1 MNKSQL
7 KSSLLLFLTA
17 AIWGSAFVAQS
28 VGMEHV
34 GPFTFNGARSVIAT
48 IVLFPCILFLKRFTP
63 SNPVT
68 SSDTSDISEI
78 ISKPLLIGGISCGL
92 LLTAATM
99 FQQYGI
105 LSTSVGKAGFLTAL
119 YIILVP
125 VLGLFLRKKCSPLI
139 WLSVVLA
146 LIGLYLLSVTDG
158 FTSIETG
165 DILLVICAFLFAVHI
180 LVIDHFSPLCDGVK
194 MSCIQFFVSAVIC
207 TVAALIF
214 EKPTLNALLGAAVPI
229 LYAGVFSS
237 GVAYTL
243 QIIGQ
248 KNMNPT
254 VASLILSLESVISV
268 LSGWLI
274 LKQQLTLR
282 ELFGCV
288 IVFAAIIIAQLPWP
302 SKSK

>member
-1 MNKSQL
+1 MTKQQL

-34 GPFTFNGARSVIAT
+34 GPFTFNGIRSIIAT
-48 IVLFPCILFLKRFTP
+48 IVLIPCILFLKHFSP
-63 SNPVT
+63 SDTT
-68 SSDTSDISEI
+68 SSKS

-92 LLTAATM
+92 LLSSATM

-119 YIILVP
+119 YIVLVP
-125 VLGLFLRKKCSPLI
+125 ILGLFLRKKCSPLI
-139 WLSVVLA
+139 WLSVLLSLA
-146 LIGLYLLSVTDG
+146 GLYLLSAADG
-158 FTSIETG
+158 FSSIEIG
-165 DILLVICAFLFAVHI
+165 DILLLICAFLFAVHI

-194 MSCIQFFVSAVIC
+194 MSCIQFFFSAVIC
-207 TVAALIF
+207 TILALII
-214 EKPTLNALLGAAVPI
+214 EKPTLSEIRGALIPL
-229 LYAGVFSS
+229 LYAGVLSS

-248 KNMNPT
+248 KHMNPT

-268 LSGWLI
+268 LAGWVI
-274 LKQQLTLR
+274 LHQKLSAR
-282 ELFGCV
+282 EITGCI
-288 IVFAAIIIAQLPWP
+288 IVFAAIILAQLPWP
-302 SKSK
+302 ENWSKKK